1 MEKVN
6 IFWDPEG
13 VTLDQTSKKT
23 YAGPPADG
31 DTPYRGTWYFSNVD
45 LMILY

>member
-13 VTLDQTSKKT
+13 ITLDQTSKKT
-23 YAGPPADG
+23 YASPLADG
-31 DTPYRGTWYFSNVD
+31 DTPYRVHGSFLKLT
-45 LMILY
+45 L